1 MRNVEVL
8 LILLFLCA
16 AFATIVPVAYCQTD
30 PSDVM
35 NELLSNPIT
44 LVVFLIQFG
53 LGLGLGYFSV
63 KALRYIVAIVSIVG
77 LGVLLNIWRFGGLEG
92 FLKEIGWIEDINQ
105 MIEILTSIITL
116 LGVLTFLPIG
126 AGFFLGAIA
135 AVIK

>member
-1 MRNVEVL
+1 M
-8 LILLFLCA
+8 
-16 AFATIVPVAYCQTD
+16 AFCQTD

-44 LVVFLIQFG
+44 LLVFLIQFG

-63 KALRYIVAIVSIVG
+63 KALKYIVAIISIIG
-77 LGVLLNIWRFGGLEG
+77 LGVLLNIWRVGGLEG
-92 FLKEIGWIEDINQ
+92 FLREIGWVGDINLIQ
-105 MIEILTSIITL
+105 ILTSIMSL

>member
-1 MRNVEVL
+1 MLISLVL
-8 LILLFLCA
+8 CV
-16 AFATIVPVAYCQTD
+16 AFATGVPVVFCQTD

-44 LVVFLIQFG
+44 LLVFLIQFG

-63 KALRYIVAIVSIVG
+63 KALKYIVAIISIIG
-77 LGVLLNIWRFGGLEG
+77 LGVLLNIWRVGGLEG
-92 FLKEIGWIEDINQ
+92 FLREIGWVGDINLIQ
-105 MIEILTSIITL
+105 ILTSIMSL